1 MSRQLPGTRAAYCA
15 FFPIATR
22 WKDMDAYGHL
32 NNAAYLSY
40 LDTAVTLWQLGAG
53 MEIYRPG
60 GLRFLAAQNGCT
72 YHAEARFPDVLH
84 AGVRCGHLGR
94 SSARFEVGFFRNDDD
109 LACAEGFIV
118 HVSVDGNTRPE
129 PIPDR
134 FRPVIE
140 AIMRGD

>member
-1 MSRQLPGTRAAYCA
+1 MSRQPPGIRAAYCA

-40 LDTAVTLWQLGAG
+40 LDTAVTLWQLGVG

-140 AIMRGD
+140 AIMRGE

>member
-1 MSRQLPGTRAAYCA
+1 M
-15 FFPIATR
+15 
-22 WKDMDAYGHL
+22 
-32 NNAAYLSY
+32 
-40 LDTAVTLWQLGAG
+40 
-53 MEIYRPG
+53 
-60 GLRFLAAQNGCT
+60 
-72 YHAEARFPDVLH
+72 LH